1 MYLQR
6 ARGGER
12 EGMRRKAKATPERGK
27 KEKKKRKKKKKRMG
41 KELESN
47 FNNFFCCMEEKDLGV
62 LIISVQLNMSQQCA

>member
-27 KEKKKRKKKKKRMG
+27 KRKEEEKKKKDGERIRK
-41 KELESN
+41 
-47 FNNFFCCMEEKDLGV
+47 
-62 LIISVQLNMSQQCA
+62 

>member
-27 KEKKKRKKKKKRMG
+27 KRKEEKKKKRMG

-62 LIISVQLNMSQQCA
+62 LFISVQLSMSQQCA

>member
-27 KEKKKRKKKKKRMG
+27 KRKEEKKKKRMG

>member
-27 KEKKKRKKKKKRMG
+27 KEKKKRKKKKK
-41 KELESN
+41 
-47 FNNFFCCMEEKDLGV
+47 KDGER
-62 LIISVQLNMSQQCA
+62 IRK

>member
-27 KEKKKRKKKKKRMG
+27 KRKEEKKKKKKGGERIR
-41 KELESN
+41 K
-47 FNNFFCCMEEKDLGV
+47 
-62 LIISVQLNMSQQCA
+62 